1 MRSSIVA
8 SVLLLWFAT
17 EARADD
23 VPACAKYQDALAY
36 NACLARLG
44 PKAGATRATA
54 APAYDSHGRA
64 VGALA
69 VTRNKRGRVEAVFA
83 MPASK

>member
-1 MRSSIVA
+1 MRSLFVA
-8 SVLLLWFAT
+8 SVVLLGLAA
-17 EARADD
+17 EAHADD
-23 VPACAKYQDALAY
+23 VPACAQYQEALAY

-54 APAYDSHGRA
+54 APAYDAHGRT